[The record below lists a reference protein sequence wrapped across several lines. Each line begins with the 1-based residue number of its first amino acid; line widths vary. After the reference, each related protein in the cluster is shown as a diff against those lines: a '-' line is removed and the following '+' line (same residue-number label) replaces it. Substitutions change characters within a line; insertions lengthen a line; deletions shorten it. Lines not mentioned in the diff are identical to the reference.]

1 MSHLSRNVNDVKD
14 QTMNNKK
21 NEKLSQAKGIAIVNA
36 LKMNWSL
43 QSQET
48 TRWHKDE
55 HIDQFN
61 RIESPE
67 ISPNIYS
74 QMILTKGSR

>member
-21 NEKLSQAKGIAIVNA
+21 NETLSQAKGIAIVNA
-36 LKMNWSL
+36 LKMDWSL

-48 TRWHKDE
+48 TR
-55 HIDQFN
+55 
-61 RIESPE
+61 
-67 ISPNIYS
+67 
-74 QMILTKGSR
+74 